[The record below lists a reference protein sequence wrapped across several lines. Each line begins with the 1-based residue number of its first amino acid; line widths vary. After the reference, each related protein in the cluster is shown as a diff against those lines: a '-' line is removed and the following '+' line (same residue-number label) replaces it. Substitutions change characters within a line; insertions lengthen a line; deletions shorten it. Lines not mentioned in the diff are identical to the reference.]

1 MRNEGGTVSTAQG
14 RSPVVQRCL
23 VSVMECGTASSGARV
38 EESQTVARGRFRR
51 GRGLVGA

>member
-1 MRNEGGTVSTAQG
+1 MSTAQG

-38 EESQTVARGRFRR
+38 EESQKVARVRFRR
-51 GRGLVGA
+51 AGGLMGA